1 MYGASAG
8 ILLKKPGVTM
18 QLQNSRLALRLQ
30 GQQSFHFQE
39 GKNFFKASL
48 NLIFQHSEA
57 EACQIQ
63 LSV

>member
-1 MYGASAG
+1 MYGASAEV
-8 ILLKKPGVTM
+8 LLKKAGMTM
-18 QLQNSRLALRLQ
+18 QLKNSRLSLRLQ

-39 GKNFFKASL
+39 RVNLFKAFL

-63 LSV
+63 VSV